1 MINLKHIN
9 YKNNILNMSKLTTDF
24 IILQYQ
30 SGIESYSKF
39 TTEVG
44 LWDSMEC
51 MNLTLKKT
59 TTH

>member
-1 MINLKHIN
+1 
-9 YKNNILNMSKLTTDF
+9 MSKLTTDF